1 VYGVSK
7 DPVETHQRFAEKLK
21 LPYPLLFDKESAVAK
36 EFGAHGKK
44 MMYGKE
50 VQGTIR
56 STFLIDESGKIA
68 QVWSP
73 VKVAGHA
80 EAVVAALKR

>member
-1 VYGVSK
+1 
-7 DPVETHQRFAEKLK
+7 
-21 LPYPLLFDKESAVAK
+21 
-36 EFGAHGKK
+36 